1 MGDLGEE
8 TAEAEAREPH
18 IEQQSENSWVLIGNV
33 ALADI
38 EQALDVDIGQ
48 EEVDTF
54 TGLVFKEMG
63 MVPPDGEHQI
73 NMELKG
79 LKVHITAIEDHQIIH
94 ATVTKPLTEETE
106 KE

>member
-1 MGDLGEE
+1 M
-8 TAEAEAREPH
+8 
-18 IEQQSENSWVLIGNV
+18 LIGNV
-33 ALADI
+33 ALTDI